1 MSYLRK
7 IEYRIIPEQ
16 AFKVLRNCSGC
27 GCKAVFHST
36 NCFRINANGNKIDV
50 WLIYQCEKCKHTNNL
65 TVYERRRPDSIPRQ
79 EYEKYLSNCGEL
91 AFEYGT
97 DTRFF
102 SRNKAEVDW
111 LNIRYTIEMQKGKIE
126 GSDKLFYKGDLLV
139 IENSYNLKIRTD
151 KVISEVLKLRR
162 SRIKALMESGVISV
176 TEDKQ
181 QHKIFITIID
191 TLIMEKQ
198 F

>member
-1 MSYLRK
+1 MSYIRK
-7 IEYRIIPEQ
+7 IEYNIIPEES
-16 AFKVLRNCSGC
+16 FRILRNCSGC

-36 NCFRINANGNKIDV
+36 NCFRINANGNKIDI

-65 TVYERRRPDSIPRQ
+65 TVYERRRPDSISQQ
-79 EYEKYLSNCGEL
+79 EYEKYLSNCHEL

-97 DTRFF
+97 DSQFF

-111 LNIRYTIEMQKGKIE
+111 SNIKYIIKMQEGMIE

-139 IENSYNLKIRTD
+139 IENSYALKIRND
-151 KVISEVLKLRR
+151 KVASEVLGLKK

-176 TEDKQ
+176 TENKQ
-181 QHKIFITIID
+181 QHKIIITIDEDIYKEA
-191 TLIMEKQ
+191 TI
-198 F
+198 

>member
-1 MSYLRK
+1 
-7 IEYRIIPEQ
+7 
-16 AFKVLRNCSGC
+16 
-27 GCKAVFHST
+27 
-36 NCFRINANGNKIDV
+36 
-50 WLIYQCEKCKHTNNL
+50 
-65 TVYERRRPDSIPRQ
+65 
-79 EYEKYLSNCGEL
+79 
-91 AFEYGT
+91 
-97 DTRFF
+97 
-102 SRNKAEVDW
+102 
-111 LNIRYTIEMQKGKIE
+111 MQKGKIE